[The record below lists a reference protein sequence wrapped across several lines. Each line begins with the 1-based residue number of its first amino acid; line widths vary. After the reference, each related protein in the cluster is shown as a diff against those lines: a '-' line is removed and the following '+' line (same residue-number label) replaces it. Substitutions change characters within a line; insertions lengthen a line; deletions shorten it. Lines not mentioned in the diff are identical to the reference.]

1 VSAADLAA
9 TPATPATVVA
19 AESVPD
25 LSHVSVQAAVAA
37 AVLAGDPHPE
47 MSLGTGAAIRES
59 ALTVTVRSFFSQVA
73 ASAPGG
79 LDVDFAA
86 WETAKVERFFLAL
99 HTLPGRRRGP
109 ALTERAGIDDAFAD
123 FQWD

>member
-1 VSAADLAA
+1 MSAADLAA
-9 TPATPATVVA
+9 TPAAAVA

-25 LSHVSVQAAVAA
+25 LALASMRAAVAA
-37 AVLAGDPHPE
+37 ADPTNDPHPE